1 MPYKAPTSIATERV
15 VLLHGMC
22 RTASSMRPMQ
32 RALEEAGFEVLNIGY
47 PSRTATIEELSESVV
62 GPLFDGQEDSSAGR
76 IHFVTHSLGG
86 ILVRQYAANHPEARI
101 GNVVMLAP
109 PNRGSEV
116 VDRIGPWRVF
126 SLINGPAGRQ
136 LGTGV
141 DSVPNRL
148 GPANFNAGVIAGRYT
163 INWINSLMIEG
174 PDDGKVSVERTKLEG
189 MADHLVVAATHP
201 MIMRNRE
208 AIAQTIEFLRHGK
221 FNCAS

>member
-1 MPYKAPTSIATERV
+1 MPDKPPTSTTTERV

-32 RALEEAGFEVLNIGY
+32 RALEEAGFEVLNVGY
-47 PSRTATIEELSESVV
+47 PSRTATVEKLSESVI
-62 GPLFDGQEDSSAGR
+62 GPLFADRQPASGK

-116 VDRIGPWRVF
+116 VDRIGPWRMF
-126 SLINGPAGRQ
+126 SFINGPAGRQ
-136 LGTGV
+136 LGTDA

-148 GPANFNAGVIAGRYT
+148 GPANFHAGVIAGRRT

-189 MADHLVVAATHP
+189 MADHLVVPATHP

-208 AIAQTIEFLRHGK
+208 VMAQTIEFLRHGK
-221 FNCAS
+221 FSRR